1 MKKDTPDLRVH
12 SLGMAS
18 AYGFRPMT
26 AAGRAFVQDFAA
38 KVEGKW
44 SDDSVYW
51 FSDHLASPYQVLEG
65 SSLNVVSGVGVTSEH
80 DRPWPRCGLEYRTG
94 LKHSNKKGE

>member
-26 AAGRAFVQDFAA
+26 AAGRAFVDEFASR
-38 KVEGKW
+38 VTGKW
-44 SDDSVYW
+44 SDDGVYW
-51 FSDHLASPYQVLEG
+51 FSDRLASPYRELEG
-65 SSLNVVSGVGVTSEH
+65 STLNVVSGVGDTDEH
-80 DRPWPRCGLEYRTG
+80 DRPWRG
-94 LKHSNKKGE
+94 